1 LTDEAAVVAVAKSAF
16 KALQTKARAEHA
28 GNTQPLLV
36 VYAIESFSRRLA
48 ASEYVERMVL
58 KGGMLMAA
66 ANIRRMTNDAD
77 LSTHGL
83 ANDEDTVR
91 GVAASICALTPDP
104 HDGMIF
110 DATAIRT
117 EIMRED
123 DEYQGVR
130 CKLVAGLGQARIPFA
145 VDFSFDDPGRST
157 VIELA
162 SIIDQP
168 VIRLQAYQA

>member
-1 LTDEAAVVAVAKSAF
+1 LTEEAAVAEVAKSAF
-16 KALQTKARAEHA
+16 KALQVRARAEHG

-36 VYAIESFSRRLA
+36 VYAIESFLRRLA

-66 ANIRRMTNDAD
+66 NSIRRMTNDAD

-83 ANDEDTVR
+83 TNDEGAVR
-91 GVAASICALTPDP
+91 EVAAAICALTPDP
-104 HDGMIF
+104 HDGVIF

-117 EIMRED
+117 EVMREH

-130 CKLVAGLGQARIPFA
+130 CKPHGRARRGADPLCCGLLLR
-145 VDFSFDDPGRST
+145 
-157 VIELA
+157 
-162 SIIDQP
+162 
-168 VIRLQAYQA
+168 

>member
-1 LTDEAAVVAVAKSAF
+1 M
-16 KALQTKARAEHA
+16 
-28 GNTQPLLV
+28 
-36 VYAIESFSRRLA
+36 YAIESFLRRLS
-48 ASEYVERMVL
+48 ASEYVEQMVV

-66 ANIRRMTNDAD
+66 NSIRRMTNDAD

-91 GVAASICALTPDP
+91 EVVTGICALAPDP
-104 HDGMIF
+104 NDGVIF

-130 CKLVAGLGQARIPFA
+130 CKLVAVLAQARIPFA
-145 VDFSFDDPGRST
+145 VDFSFGDPGRST
-157 VIELA
+157 AIELA
-162 SIIDQP
+162 SVIDQP
-168 VIRLQAYQA
+168 VIRLQA